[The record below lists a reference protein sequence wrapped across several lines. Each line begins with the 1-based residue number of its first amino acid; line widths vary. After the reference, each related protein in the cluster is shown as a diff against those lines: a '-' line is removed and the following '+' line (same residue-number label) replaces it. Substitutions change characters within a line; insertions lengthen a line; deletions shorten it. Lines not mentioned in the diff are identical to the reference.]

1 MAAYV
6 ARRLLMAIPVMFGVT
21 LVVFLMMRLAPGD
34 VAILMVGPR
43 YTPEALAEAR
53 ERLGL
58 DKPLPAQYFIWLWH
72 AMQGDLGR
80 SIRQG
85 EEVRTLVFD
94 RFQNSVILGVT
105 AFMLTACIGISVGV
119 LTAVKR
125 GSLLDRVVVF
135 LSMLGVSTPAFF
147 LGMVLIVVFA
157 VKIPI
162 LPSGGMHDIE
172 GSKGPLDVAYHLVLP
187 AITLALPA
195 STVVARVVRSS
206 MLEVIGQDYVRTAY
220 AKGLR
225 SSVVITR
232 HVLKNALIPVISL
245 LGLQAGF
252 LLAGSA
258 IVEVVFSYPGI
269 GNLTIK
275 SISDRDLPVTQ
286 GCVLVI
292 AVVYVLINIAA
303 DLIQG
308 LLDPRISVH

>member
-1 MAAYV
+1 MATYI
-6 ARRLLMAIPVMFGVT
+6 ARRILLAVPVMIGVT

-34 VAILMVGPR
+34 VALLMVGPR

-53 ERLGL
+53 ARLGL
-58 DKPLPAQYFIWLWH
+58 DQPLPAQYLIWLWH
-72 AMQGDLGR
+72 AVQGDLGR

-85 EEVRTLVFD
+85 EEVRTLVVD
-94 RFQNSVILGVT
+94 RFQNSFILGAT
-105 AFMLTACIGISVGV
+105 AFVLTAIVGIGVGV

-147 LGMVLIVVFA
+147 LGMILIVVFA
-157 VKIPI
+157 DKIPI

-172 GSKGPLDVAYHLVLP
+172 GSKGPLDVARHLILP
-187 AITLALPA
+187 AITLAAPS

-206 MLEVIGQDYVRTAY
+206 MLEVIGQDFVRTAQ
-220 AKGLR
+220 AKGLP
-225 SSVVITR
+225 SSAVIGR
-232 HVLKNALIPVISL
+232 HVLKNALIPVINL

-286 GCVLVI
+286 GCVLAI
-292 AVVYVLINIAA
+292 ALVYVLINIGA

-308 LLDPRISVH
+308 LLDPRISVR